1 MQSVFPQR
9 ALLTVETAMTNKQ
22 SGVTLIELVV
32 TIVVL
37 SIALVGLSFAIS
49 GGLRQTSNTLFEV
62 RAIALAQSYLDEIL
76 SKKFDERSRNGG
88 VPPCKNPLVM
98 PTLSGR
104 QCANPLLKE
113 ETLRTGFD
121 DVDDYNGLDEGLNSL
136 GGDPLLD
143 AQGNARANYDNFRV
157 EVSVRL
163 IDTAANEQFA
173 ATSTPKPNDSY
184 DAKLITVTVSNGDG
198 AVIDF
203 SSYKSNF

>member
-76 SKKFDERSRNGG
+76 SKKS
-88 VPPCKNPLVM
+88 VSYPHLTL
-98 PTLSGR
+98 PTSH
-104 QCANPLLKE
+104 
-113 ETLRTGFD
+113 
-121 DVDDYNGLDEGLNSL
+121 
-136 GGDPLLD
+136 
-143 AQGNARANYDNFRV
+143 
-157 EVSVRL
+157 
-163 IDTAANEQFA
+163 
-173 ATSTPKPNDSY
+173 
-184 DAKLITVTVSNGDG
+184 TVS
-198 AVIDF
+198 I
-203 SSYKSNF
+203 SRH